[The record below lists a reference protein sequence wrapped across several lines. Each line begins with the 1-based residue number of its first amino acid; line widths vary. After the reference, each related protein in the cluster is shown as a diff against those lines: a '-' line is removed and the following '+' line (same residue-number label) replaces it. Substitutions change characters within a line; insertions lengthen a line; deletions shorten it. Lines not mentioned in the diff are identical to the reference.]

1 MWIKMKIIKILFFF
15 LILNGCSFNKD
26 SKFWT
31 DDVKKR
37 KNEQKKLNEVMKK
50 SDNLMSL
57 SFEEYEIFIEEYVK
71 KSNYPDIN

>member
-1 MWIKMKIIKILFFF
+1 MKIIKILFFL
-15 LILNGCSFNKD
+15 LIVTGCSFNNN

-31 DDVKKR
+31 DGVKKR
-37 KNEQKKLNEVMKK
+37 KIEQKKISEVMKK

-71 KSNYPDIN
+71 KSNYPDINK

>member
-1 MWIKMKIIKILFFF
+1 MKIIKTLCFF
-15 LILNGCSFNKD
+15 LIFNGCSFNKD

-31 DDVKKR
+31 DDVKKE
-37 KNEQKKLNEVMKK
+37 KNEQKRISEVMKK